1 MCLCWRA
8 ARWRI
13 QSDWCDVTPD
23 FVLGIWGTP
32 VNIYEHQ
39 HIALK
44 NKDRDGMKGGILCGY
59 KDIFVVRNRGKI
71 FQESAFF
78 FFHNC
83 LFVLFVLQTDPVSTL
98 IGVYIHLVTH
108 EKHDPRC
115 LKSQGPEG
123 QESVNT
129 SKKNI
134 LK

>member
-1 MCLCWRA
+1 
-8 ARWRI
+8 
-13 QSDWCDVTPD
+13 
-23 FVLGIWGTP
+23 
-32 VNIYEHQ
+32 
-39 HIALK
+39 
-44 NKDRDGMKGGILCGY
+44 MKGGILCGY

-129 SKKNI
+129 SMFVQEQDKKIYIEVTFCNNNR
-134 LK
+134 KVERKQNVKVGSKPTEKWAKVN